1 MTDDRQAIF
10 DRIRARASGSLEQ
23 SVEDRLSAWT
33 AADLATGAP
42 EWSESDKDEAR
53 AWLKEHPDFSPLVSI
68 LAKFGGYKN
77 LYRRY
82 ESLLGKLVQDGLL
95 SAEDAETSKQ
105 VAKNYS
111 VAGLIQEGKLLKAW
125 AEPEISESPF
135 QKKTRE
141 ATIIEPSRVNPP
153 SQEQQA
159 TSAACQGA

>member
-23 SVEDRLSAWT
+23 SVEDRLSAWI

-42 EWSESDKDEAR
+42 EWGESDKDEAR
-53 AWLKEHPDFSPLVSI
+53 AWLKEHPDFSPLVAI

-77 LYRRY
+77 LFRRY
-82 ESLLGKLVQDGLL
+82 ESLLGKLVRDKLL

-105 VAKNYS
+105 ITKNYS

-125 AEPEISESPF
+125 AEPEVSESPF
-135 QKKTRE
+135 PKKTRE
-141 ATIIEPSRVNPP
+141 AIIEPSRVNPP